1 MELSH
6 PKPSQIGGQT
16 DPHSIGGN
24 LENKFLRRKVR
35 QPLKRKPLYPS
46 SKNKESAKS
55 TVTIKGNFVRAARLD
70 NNEEAAALPS
80 DNYSPERSRT
90 VSPNDPEEDYYS
102 DEEYYSESDED
113 SESYRRSPS
122 ASPTSRRS
130 PSVSRRS
137 FDASPSRS
145 PTLAPSTTATAA
157 PTASYM
163 SRHSLGSDG
172 SSQRS
177 ETPASPTS
185 PKSTLKSPVRND
197 SAASNQTYSK
207 SLGHSILSRA
217 RRSLKSGRTEDLI
230 DHDEDAKNY
239 SHRTLRYGNSFS
251 TKTDE
256 RNHDVTVTSHGNGT
270 ENNDVESR
278 LNSGGSLFSYKT
290 NSPDVRR
297 PKSKYVCNCI
307 KRTVFYSIVLQAHR
321 SGLRYGRQWPL

>member
-1 MELSH
+1 M
-6 PKPSQIGGQT
+6 
-16 DPHSIGGN
+16 
-24 LENKFLRRKVR
+24 
-35 QPLKRKPLYPS
+35 
-46 SKNKESAKS
+46 
-55 TVTIKGNFVRAARLD
+55 
-70 NNEEAAALPS
+70 
-80 DNYSPERSRT
+80 
-90 VSPNDPEEDYYS
+90 SPNDPVEDYFEDYYS
-102 DEEYYSESDED
+102 GEEYYSESDGD

-130 PSVSRRS
+130 PSASRRS
-137 FDASPSRS
+137 FDDASPSRS

-177 ETPASPTS
+177 ETQSPTS
-185 PKSTLKSPVRND
+185 PKSTLKSPIRND

-256 RNHDVTVTSHGNGT
+256 RNHDVTVTSQGNGT

-297 PKSKYVCNCI
+297 PKSKYVCNWKKGLSFI
-307 KRTVFYSIVLQAHR
+307 VVFCRPIEVDYDTDD
-321 SGLRYGRQWPL
+321 SGLFRAKGSSKETKGAKVILDSTVTKINTPLDLMATQTIDEEQLGNRVKTFRLD